1 MGARL
6 SMNYGFTCT
15 CFTKVELVV
24 SHRFPTVVE
33 SILDQR
39 YWYGAKIKSTHS
51 IPITDVS
58 FPECYGNDMVQLPIP
73 RNGIGMG
80 RTVRYQSWDICY
92 GECMELYEKHSN
104 PIETGQSS
112 YGIGMGLSHI
122 ISIPDPMGNI
132 WNFTKY
138 VAIP

>member
-24 SHRFPTVVE
+24 SHRFPIVVE

-58 FPECYGNDMVQLPIP
+58 FPECYGNDMVHAITNPKERDWYGTYCPIP
-73 RNGIGMG
+73 ILGYMLWGM
-80 RTVRYQSWDICY
+80 Y
-92 GECMELYEKHSN
+92 GTLRK
-104 PIETGQSS
+104 T
-112 YGIGMGLSHI
+112 
-122 ISIPDPMGNI
+122 
-132 WNFTKY
+132 
-138 VAIP
+138 